1 MRRLTLGQLARASGL
16 ARASLLHYEALGLL
30 LPAGR
35 SEAGYR
41 CYGEAELAR
50 LQGIR
55 RFREAGLS
63 LAAIGE
69 LLGPVTGGKG
79 HAGEGDGG
87 PAAVL
92 EARLLDLCREVERL
106 RAQQKQLARLLTQPE
121 FRAGKALGGKD
132 AWVAL
137 LRRAGFDED
146 DMRQWHADFEAE
158 SPAEHAAFLRALGL
172 SAAEAAAIR
181 RRSKRDKHG
190 PGASE
195 EQAT

>member
-30 LPAGR
+30 LPVGR

-55 RFREAGLS
+55 RFRAAGLS

-69 LLGPVTGGKG
+69 LLGPATGGRERG
-79 HAGEGDGG
+79 GEEDNG
-87 PAAVL
+87 PAALL

-106 RAQQKQLARLLTQPE
+106 RGQQKQLARLLAQPE

-132 AWVAL
+132 GWVAL
-137 LRRAGFDED
+137 LQRAGFDED

-172 SAAEAAAIR
+172 PAAAAAAIR